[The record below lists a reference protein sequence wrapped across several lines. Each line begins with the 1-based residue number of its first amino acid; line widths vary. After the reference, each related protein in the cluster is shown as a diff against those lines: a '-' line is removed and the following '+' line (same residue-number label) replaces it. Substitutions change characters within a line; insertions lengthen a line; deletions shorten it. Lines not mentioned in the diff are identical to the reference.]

1 MPALLHVEASSGSS
15 AINSAGDVGDWPGD
29 TGPAGVNLGS
39 WAPVRIRPTSVQ
51 GRLRT
56 GLRTGNAVVDRGRGP
71 GRDHAADRPTPS
83 ATWLVNGK
91 RDASLTLTATCDRTG
106 RSLSLGGFVAV
117 FDQFE
122 EFDISTEGASIH
134 GRRGGSGPPLLL
146 LHGIPETHLMWHR
159 VAPDLAER
167 YTVVAT
173 DLRGYGDSG
182 KPPST
187 ADHEPY
193 SMRAI
198 GRDQLGVMR
207 HLGYDQFSIVGH
219 DRGARCAYRLALDH
233 PDNILRLTVLDVV
246 PVGDAYNRADKD
258 FSLLYWQWSFLA
270 APEPV
275 PERFMNAAPAGMVD
289 FMLNTW
295 SEVKDAFPPE
305 VRGEYI
311 DKFSHPD
318 TVHAICEEFRA
329 SPTLDYQQ
337 DEADRGNRKISCPV
351 LFLWSQR
358 GSVAKL
364 YDDPLAIWQEWAD
377 DVRSGPVP
385 VGHFIPEEA
394 PEETTRQLLNFLQ

>member
-1 MPALLHVEASSGSS
+1 
-15 AINSAGDVGDWPGD
+15 
-29 TGPAGVNLGS
+29 
-39 WAPVRIRPTSVQ
+39 
-51 GRLRT
+51 
-56 GLRTGNAVVDRGRGP
+56 
-71 GRDHAADRPTPS
+71 
-83 ATWLVNGK
+83 
-91 RDASLTLTATCDRTG
+91 
-106 RSLSLGGFVAV
+106 LSLGGFVAM
-117 FDQFE
+117 FDGFE
-122 EFDISTEGASIH
+122 EFDIPTDGTSVH
-134 GRRGGSGPPLLL
+134 GVRGGNGPPLLL

-159 VAPDLAER
+159 VAPHLAER

-198 GRDQLGVMR
+198 GRDQVGVMR
-207 HLGYDQFSIVGH
+207 HLGYDQFSIAGH

-233 PDNILRLTVLDVV
+233 PDAVLRLAVMDVI
-246 PVGDAYNRADKD
+246 PVGDAYNRADKN

-270 APEPV
+270 APEPA
-275 PERFMNAAPAGMVD
+275 PEQFINAAPANLAE
-289 FMLNTW
+289 FMLNNW
-295 SEVKDAFPPE
+295 SEVKDAFPTE

-311 DKFSHPD
+311 EKWNHPD

-329 SPTLDYQQ
+329 SATLDYQQ

-377 DVRSGPVP
+377 DVRGSPVP

-394 PEETTRQLLNFLQ
+394 PEETARQLLNFLQ